1 MRLETSSFKPARRQ
15 LQGGTFA
22 RRKASARLVAIR
34 LLSLSHVYTVSS
46 QPIGVGD
53 IKLSDGAHLRL
64 KMLIVDVKEIGFSPF
79 GGVNFYANVTGGVY
93 VESIPDSLREL
104 VKDKPLFPGLEL
116 ARDGWELLDIVEQK
130 PAEAL
135 EVVQSSRG
143 EFVVRVVAEA
153 VMVAKNTHYRSPT
166 NEPIYWV
173 HWIYKVSWKPRK

>member
-1 MRLETSSFKPARRQ
+1 M
-15 LQGGTFA
+15 
-22 RRKASARLVAIR
+22 
-34 LLSLSHVYTVSS
+34 SS
-46 QPIGVGD
+46 QSIGVGD

-64 KMLIVDVKEIGFSPF
+64 KILIVDVKEIGFSPF
-79 GGVNFYANVTGGVY
+79 GGVNFYTNVTGGVY

-104 VKDKPLFPGLEL
+104 VEDKPLFPGLEL

>member
-1 MRLETSSFKPARRQ
+1 M
-15 LQGGTFA
+15 
-22 RRKASARLVAIR
+22 
-34 LLSLSHVYTVSS
+34 SS
-46 QPIGVGD
+46 QPIGIGD
-53 IKLSDGAHLRL
+53 IKLSDGALLRL
-64 KMLIVDVKEIGFSPF
+64 KILIVDVKEIGFSPF

-153 VMVAKNTHYRSPT
+153 VMVARNTRYRSPA

>member
-1 MRLETSSFKPARRQ
+1 MPQTSPPPAP
-15 LQGGTFA
+15 TFA
-22 RRKASARLVAIR
+22 ASKNARLVAI
-34 LLSLSHVYTVSS
+34 LSLA

-53 IKLSDGAHLRL
+53 IKLSDGSLLRL
-64 KMLIVDVKEIGFSPF
+64 KILIVDVKEIGFSPF

-93 VESIPDSLREL
+93 VEFIPYSLREL

-143 EFVVRVVAEA
+143 EFEVRVVAEG
-153 VMVAKNTHYRSPT
+153 SPET
-166 NEPIYWV
+166 RTTDRPTSQPI
-173 HWIYKVSWKPRK
+173 